1 MKDFEE
7 YFKEGAV
14 KKQRIDTP
22 RAKSLLEAA
31 EKRKEVMK
39 KYIPLNEE
47 TTVQIIEECYD
58 IIRELIESKLS
69 KEGYK
74 TYSHETTIAYLKKAN
89 ICSESEIRFI
99 DELRKIRHGTKYYG
113 KNVEIHYAQTVLS
126 FLNEIYEKLKEFAMK

>member
-1 MKDFEE
+1 MKKFEE
-7 YFKEGAV
+7 YLNEGTI
-14 KKQRIDTP
+14 KKQKSDMP

-31 EKRKEVMK
+31 EKRRYFIK

-74 TYSHETTIAYLKKAN
+74 TYSHEATISYLKTLN
-89 ICSESEIRFI
+89 TFSENEIRFI

-113 KNVEIHYAQTVLS
+113 KTISLEYATRVIN
-126 FLNEIYEKLKEFAMK
+126 FLNNIYEKLKKFAIS